1 MRRKNRTPFKH
12 IRLADPTLWTTNL
25 LFLAG
30 AVFLNSF
37 GSGVLN
43 GVRTNFFVDTLGLTG
58 GQVLW
63 LEGIR
68 EIPGLILM
76 FIAALTM
83 LLPLSYRAAAAL
95 FIMGVGYALYATVG
109 SYVAL
114 LLMAVFASLGMHLWF
129 PLYKALGMSLS
140 QKART
145 GEVMGSLNGVTA
157 LAGIAG
163 MGTISLLTRL
173 FAELPLGAYYVL
185 GGALIGLGA
194 LLLIRIPPQVGATAN
209 EQPRMLLDRR
219 YWLYYVLTF
228 FQGSRKQVLNTFG
241 MLVLVEN
248 FGLEVWQISLLL
260 LVSGVVNF
268 VGSPALGRLL
278 DRLGER
284 SVMAASY
291 VLLALCCIGF
301 ATLDQVW
308 FLAALLLVIKLLVTL
323 GIGLDTYVYRIA
335 PEEELTPTLSAGIS
349 INHVTSVAM
358 PLIAGALLPLIGY
371 SGIFWGTAGLILLSV
386 PFALAMKAAAAPQAI
401 ATT

>member
-1 MRRKNRTPFKH
+1 MRRKTRNPFKR
-12 IRLADPTLWTTNL
+12 IRLGDPTLWTTNL

-37 GSGVLN
+37 GSGLLN

-68 EIPGLILM
+68 EIPGLVLM

-95 FIMGVGYALYATVG
+95 VIMGLGYALYAAVD
-109 SYVAL
+109 SYIPL
-114 LLMAVFASLGMHLWF
+114 LLMSVLASLGMHLWF

-140 QKART
+140 PETRT
-145 GEVMGSLNGVTA
+145 GEVMGSLNAVTA

-163 MGTISLLTRL
+163 MGAISLLTSV
-173 FAELPLGAYYVL
+173 FADLSLGAYYVI
-185 GGALIGLGA
+185 GGALIGIAA
-194 LLLIRIPPQVGATAN
+194 LLLIRIPPEIGATAN

-248 FGLEVWQISLLL
+248 FGLKVWQISLILL
-260 LVSGVVNF
+260 GSGLVNF
-268 VGSPALGRLL
+268 VGGPYLGRLL

-284 SVMAASY
+284 RVMAGSY
-291 VLLALCCIGF
+291 SLLTLCCVGF
-301 ATLDQVW
+301 ATLNQVW
-308 FLAALLLVIKLLVTL
+308 LLVVLLLVIKLLVTL

-335 PEEELTPTLSAGIS
+335 PPEELTPTLSAGIS

-358 PLIAGALLPLIGY
+358 PLIAGALLPVIDY
-371 SGIFWGTAGLILLSV
+371 PGIFWGTAGLILLSI
-386 PFALAMKAAAAPQAI
+386 PFALAMEPAEAPQAVPV
-401 ATT
+401 T

>member
-1 MRRKNRTPFKH
+1 MRRKTRNPFKR
-12 IRLADPTLWTTNL
+12 IRLGDPTLWTTNL

-37 GSGVLN
+37 GSGLLN

-68 EIPGLILM
+68 EIPGLVLM

-95 FIMGVGYALYATVG
+95 VIMGLGYALYAAVD
-109 SYVAL
+109 SYIPL
-114 LLMAVFASLGMHLWF
+114 LLMSVLASLGMHLWF

-140 QKART
+140 PETRT
-145 GEVMGSLNGVTA
+145 GEVMGSLNAVTA

-163 MGTISLLTRL
+163 MGAISLLTSV
-173 FAELPLGAYYVL
+173 FADLSLGAYYVI
-185 GGALIGLGA
+185 GGALIGIAA
-194 LLLIRIPPQVGATAN
+194 LLLIRIPPEIGATAN

-248 FGLEVWQISLLL
+248 FGLKVWQISLILL
-260 LVSGVVNF
+260 GSGLVNF
-268 VGSPALGRLL
+268 VGGPYLGRLL

-284 SVMAASY
+284 RVMASSY
-291 VLLALCCIGF
+291 TLLTLCCVGF
-301 ATLDQVW
+301 ATLNQVW
-308 FLAALLLVIKLLVTL
+308 LLVVLLLDRK
-323 GIGLDTYVYRIA
+323 
-335 PEEELTPTLSAGIS
+335 
-349 INHVTSVAM
+349 SV
-358 PLIAGALLPLIGY
+358 
-371 SGIFWGTAGLILLSV
+371 V
-386 PFALAMKAAAAPQAI
+386 
-401 ATT
+401 

>member
-1 MRRKNRTPFKH
+1 MKRKNRNPLAH
-12 IRLADPTLWTTNL
+12 IRLGDPTLWTANL

-30 AVFLNSF
+30 AVFLNGF
-37 GSGVLN
+37 GSGLLN

-68 EIPGLILM
+68 EIPGLVLM

-83 LLPLSYRAAAAL
+83 LLPLSHRATAAL
-95 FIMGVGYALYATVG
+95 VIMGLGYTLYAAVDA
-109 SYVAL
+109 YVPL
-114 LLMAVFASLGMHLWF
+114 LLMSVLASLGMHLWF

-140 QKART
+140 QKTRT
-145 GEVMGSLNGVTA
+145 GEVMGSLNAVTA

-163 MGTISLLTRL
+163 MGTISLLTSI
-173 FAELPLGAYYVL
+173 FADLPLGAYYVL
-185 GGALIGLGA
+185 GGALIGIAA
-194 LLLIRIPPQVGATAN
+194 LLLIRIPPEIGTTAN
-209 EQPRMLLDRR
+209 KQPRMLLDRR
-219 YWLYYVLTF
+219 YWLYYMLTF

-248 FGLEVWQISLLL
+248 FDLKVWQISLLL

-268 VGSPALGRLL
+268 AGGPYLGRLL

-284 SVMAASY
+284 WVMASSY
-291 VLLALCCIGF
+291 VLLTLCCIGF
-301 ATLDQVW
+301 ATLHQVW
-308 FLAALLLVIKLLVTL
+308 LLAVLLLVIKLLVTL

-335 PEEELTPTLSAGIS
+335 PPEELTPTLSAGIS

-358 PLIAGALLPLIGY
+358 PIIAGALLPVIGY
-371 SGIFWGTAGLILLSV
+371 GGIFWGTAGLILLSV
-386 PFALAMKAAAAPQAI
+386 PFALAMQPAKAPQAV
-401 ATT
+401 AAA

>member
-1 MRRKNRTPFKH
+1 MRRKTRNPFKR
-12 IRLADPTLWTTNL
+12 IRLGDPTLWTTNL

-37 GSGVLN
+37 GSGLLN

-68 EIPGLILM
+68 EIPGLVLM

-95 FIMGVGYALYATVG
+95 VIMGLGYALYAAVD
-109 SYVAL
+109 SYIPL
-114 LLMAVFASLGMHLWF
+114 LLMSVLASLGMHLWF

-140 QKART
+140 PETRT
-145 GEVMGSLNGVTA
+145 GEVMGSLNAVTA

-163 MGTISLLTRL
+163 MGAISLLTSV
-173 FAELPLGAYYVL
+173 FADLSLGAYYVI
-185 GGALIGLGA
+185 GGALIGIAA
-194 LLLIRIPPQVGATAN
+194 LLLIRIPPEIGATAN

-248 FGLEVWQISLLL
+248 FGLKVWQISLILL
-260 LVSGVVNF
+260 GSGLVNF
-268 VGSPALGRLL
+268 VGGPYLGRLL

-284 SVMAASY
+284 RVMASSY
-291 VLLALCCIGF
+291 TLLTLCCVGF
-301 ATLDQVW
+301 ATLNQVW
-308 FLAALLLVIKLLVTL
+308 LLVVLLLVIKLLVTL

-335 PEEELTPTLSAGIS
+335 PPEELTPTLSAGIS

-358 PLIAGALLPLIGY
+358 PLIAGALLPVIDY
-371 SGIFWGTAGLILLSV
+371 PGIFWGTAGLILLSI
-386 PFALAMKAAAAPQAI
+386 PFALAMEPAEAPQAVPV
-401 ATT
+401 T